1 MSWAE
6 RSVGISPTIANSCSR
21 TRSAGSTASTPISPD
36 IDEQIE
42 AYLAPFM
49 WKTILGHQSHHRR
62 RLGRSADTPS
72 ARAGGVLNQKQRSQ
86 PTPVAAA
93 GAATDM

>member
-1 MSWAE
+1 VVAGSNP
-6 RSVGISPTIANSCSR
+6 VSPTQRFCS
-21 TRSAGSTASTPISPD
+21 D
-36 IDEQIE
+36 H
-42 AYLAPFM
+42 FM
-49 WKTILGHQSHHRR
+49 CKTTILGHQSHHRR

-86 PTPVAAA
+86 PTPVAVA